1 MPSADR
7 SGPGGMAVRELP
19 RDERCAAAARRFVA
33 QQLFGEVAG
42 EVLSNAML
50 VASELATNAYR
61 HGKGRIELRVAR
73 TGERIRIEVADDGVG
88 VLVEPR
94 TEPGD
99 VTGGWGLRVVE
110 ELASD
115 WGASGTTT
123 NVWAELR
130 LG

>member
-1 MPSADR
+1 
-7 SGPGGMAVRELP
+7 MAVRELP
-19 RDERCAAAARRFVA
+19 RDERCAATARRFVA
-33 QQLFGEVAG
+33 QQLYGEVGG
-42 EVLSNAML
+42 EALSNAML

-61 HGKGRIELRVAR
+61 HGEGRIELRVAR
-73 TGERIRIEVADDGVG
+73 TGERIRIEVADNGVG

-99 VTGGWGLRVVE
+99 HTGGWGLRVVE

-115 WGASGTTT
+115 WGASGGTT